1 LGSNR
6 GGIVLKKIAK
16 DINLIDI
23 LCNKEK
29 FISEN
34 DIFDKKE
41 YATYNSGELLAY
53 SEMKKDILILDI
65 EKFVDKYLKILEE
78 LNQKID
84 KEKNKENIEKLSGY
98 NNAIISI
105 LELINPRY
113 KYYLS

>member
-1 LGSNR
+1 
-6 GGIVLKKIAK
+6 
-16 DINLIDI
+16 
-23 LCNKEK
+23 
-29 FISEN
+29 
-34 DIFDKKE
+34 
-41 YATYNSGELLAY
+41 
-53 SEMKKDILILDI
+53 MKKDILILDI